1 MLSRTNSH
9 GSPYMSSFLQTATAL
24 VIIILAVVTNSDP
37 VLVVFFWGS
46 GISVVAIVALYVL
59 TGIAVIAYFRR
70 NPQADGRTWN
80 TLIAPAISGLVL
92 LVALYFIVYNLDL
105 LVGTSKGEALLLAA
119 TTVVAFLIGVG
130 LYALRKRSL
139 SPEALADLAEEVM

>member
-1 MLSRTNSH
+1 
-9 GSPYMSSFLQTATAL
+9 MSSFLQTATAL

-59 TGIAVIAYFRR
+59 TGVAIIVYFRR
-70 NPQADGRTWN
+70 NPQADSRPWN

-105 LVGTSKGEALLLAA
+105 LVGTSKGEALLLAS

>member
-1 MLSRTNSH
+1 ML
-9 GSPYMSSFLQTATAL
+9 FAEQA
-24 VIIILAVVTNSDP
+24 DP

-80 TLIAPAISGLVL
+80 TLVAPAISGLVL

-139 SPEALADLAEEVM
+139 TWARTASTSAFSS